1 MSRERIRRRLDSNEL
16 ESENASIL
24 SGVENLFDVAMV
36 FAVALIVA
44 LASFWQAP
52 LLFEDQDYT
61 AVVNPGRPDMELIVK
76 EGRELKRYQASTE
89 QGSGEGELLGRA
101 YRLPDGK
108 VVYVPTDAERQRTD
122 GETEKSRA
130 DASSGH

>member
-1 MSRERIRRRLDSNEL
+1 MTRPRKYRRISLDSIDEPT
-16 ESENASIL
+16 ESIL

-44 LASFWQAP
+44 LAAFWQSP
-52 LLFEDQDYT
+52 LLFENQDFT
-61 AVVNPGRPDMELIVK
+61 AVVNPGKPDMELVVK
-76 EGRELKRYQASTE
+76 EGKELKRYQASTE

-108 VVYVPTDAERQRTD
+108 VVYVPTEAERKKNA
-122 GETEKSRA
+122 GAE
-130 DASSGH
+130 

>member
-1 MSRERIRRRLDSNEL
+1 MTRPRKYRRISLDSIDEPT
-16 ESENASIL
+16 ESIL

-44 LASFWQAP
+44 LAAFWQSP
-52 LLFEDQDYT
+52 LLFDSQDFT
-61 AVVNPGRPDMELIVK
+61 AVVNPGKPDMELVVK
-76 EGRELKRYQASTE
+76 EGKELKRYQASTE

-108 VVYVPTDAERQRTD
+108 VVYVPTEAERKKNAAA
-122 GETEKSRA
+122 E
-130 DASSGH
+130 

>member
-1 MSRERIRRRLDSNEL
+1 MTRPRKYRRISLDSIDEPT
-16 ESENASIL
+16 ESIT

-44 LASFWQAP
+44 LAAFWQSP
-52 LLFEDQDYT
+52 LLFENQDFT
-61 AVVNPGRPDMELIVK
+61 AVVNPGKPDMELVLK
-76 EGRELKRYQASTE
+76 EGKELKRYQASTE

-108 VVYVPTDAERQRTD
+108 VVYVPTEAERKKNAAA
-122 GETEKSRA
+122 E
-130 DASSGH
+130 

>member
-1 MSRERIRRRLDSNEL
+1 MTRPRKYRRISLDSID
-16 ESENASIL
+16 ESTESIT

-44 LASFWQAP
+44 LAAFWQSP
-52 LLFEDQDYT
+52 LLFENQDFT
-61 AVVNPGRPDMELIVK
+61 AVVNPGKPDMELVVK
-76 EGRELKRYQASTE
+76 EGKELKRYQASTE

-108 VVYVPTDAERQRTD
+108 VVYVPTEAERKKNAAA
-122 GETEKSRA
+122 E
-130 DASSGH
+130 

>member
-1 MSRERIRRRLDSNEL
+1 MTRQRNLRKISLDSIDEPT
-16 ESENASIL
+16 ESIT

-44 LASFWQAP
+44 LAAFWQSP
-52 LLFEDQDYT
+52 LLFENQDFT
-61 AVVNPGRPDMELIVK
+61 AVVNPGKPDMELVVK
-76 EGRELKRYQASTE
+76 EGKELKRYQASTE

-108 VVYVPTDAERQRTD
+108 VVYVPTEAERKKNAAA
-122 GETEKSRA
+122 E
-130 DASSGH
+130 

>member
-1 MSRERIRRRLDSNEL
+1 MTRPRNLRKISLDSIDEPT
-16 ESENASIL
+16 ESIT

-44 LASFWQAP
+44 LAAFWQSP
-52 LLFEDQDYT
+52 LLFENQDFT
-61 AVVNPGRPDMELIVK
+61 AVVNPGKPDMELVVK
-76 EGRELKRYQASTE
+76 EGKELKRYQASTE

-108 VVYVPTDAERQRTD
+108 VVYVPTEAERKKNAAA
-122 GETEKSRA
+122 E
-130 DASSGH
+130 

>member
-1 MSRERIRRRLDSNEL
+1 LDSIDEPT
-16 ESENASIL
+16 ESIT

-44 LASFWQAP
+44 LAAFWQSP
-52 LLFEDQDYT
+52 LLFENQDFT
-61 AVVNPGRPDMELIVK
+61 AVVNPGKPDMELVVK
-76 EGRELKRYQASTE
+76 EGKELKRYQASTE

-108 VVYVPTDAERQRTD
+108 VVYVPTEAERKKNAAA
-122 GETEKSRA
+122 E
-130 DASSGH
+130 

>member
-1 MSRERIRRRLDSNEL
+1 MTRQRKYRRISLDSIDEPT
-16 ESENASIL
+16 ESIT

-44 LASFWQAP
+44 LAAFWQSP
-52 LLFEDQDYT
+52 LLFENQDFT
-61 AVVNPGRPDMELIVK
+61 AVVNPGKPDMELVVK
-76 EGRELKRYQASTE
+76 EGKELKRYQASTE

-108 VVYVPTDAERQRTD
+108 VVYVPTEAERKKNAAA
-122 GETEKSRA
+122 E
-130 DASSGH
+130 

>member
-1 MSRERIRRRLDSNEL
+1 MTRPRKYRRLSLDSIDEPT
-16 ESENASIL
+16 ESIT

-44 LASFWQAP
+44 LAAFWQSP
-52 LLFEDQDYT
+52 LLFESQDFT
-61 AVVNPGRPDMELIVK
+61 AVVNPGKPDMELVVK
-76 EGRELKRYQASTE
+76 EGKELKRYQASTE

-108 VVYVPTDAERQRTD
+108 VVYVPTEAER
-122 GETEKSRA
+122 KK
-130 DASSGH
+130 DAAAE

>member
-1 MSRERIRRRLDSNEL
+1 MTRPRKYRRISLDSIDEPT
-16 ESENASIL
+16 ESIT

-44 LASFWQAP
+44 LAAFWQSP
-52 LLFEDQDYT
+52 LLFENQDFT
-61 AVVNPGRPDMELIVK
+61 AVVNPGKPDMELVVK
-76 EGRELKRYQASTE
+76 EGKELKRYQASTE

-108 VVYVPTDAERQRTD
+108 VVYVPT
-122 GETEKSRA
+122 ETERKKNA
-130 DASSGH
+130 AAE

>member
-1 MSRERIRRRLDSNEL
+1 MTRLRNLRKISLDSIDEPT
-16 ESENASIL
+16 ESIT

-44 LASFWQAP
+44 LAAFWQSP
-52 LLFEDQDYT
+52 LLFENQDFT
-61 AVVNPGRPDMELIVK
+61 AVVNPGKPDMELVVK
-76 EGRELKRYQASTE
+76 EGKELKRYQASTE

-108 VVYVPTDAERQRTD
+108 VVYVPTEAERKKNAAA
-122 GETEKSRA
+122 E
-130 DASSGH
+130 

>member
-1 MSRERIRRRLDSNEL
+1 MKNNRAIRRLDVDAFDAPS
-16 ESENASIL
+16 ESLL

-44 LASFWQAP
+44 LAAFWQSP
-52 LLFEDQDYT
+52 LLFQNQDFT
-61 AVVNPGRPDMELIVK
+61 AVVNPGSPDMELVVK
-76 EGRELKRYQASTE
+76 EGRELKRYKASTE

-108 VVYVPTDAERQRTD
+108 VVYVPTEQERRAQTSEND
-122 GETEKSRA
+122 EQEKEQ
-130 DASSGH
+130 

>member
-1 MSRERIRRRLDSNEL
+1 MTRPRKYRRISLDSIDEPT
-16 ESENASIL
+16 ESIL

-44 LASFWQAP
+44 LAAFWQSP
-52 LLFEDQDYT
+52 LLFESQDFT
-61 AVVNPGRPDMELIVK
+61 AVVNPGKPDMELVVK
-76 EGRELKRYQASTE
+76 EGKELKRYQASTE

-108 VVYVPTDAERQRTD
+108 VVYVPTEAERKKNAAA
-122 GETEKSRA
+122 E
-130 DASSGH
+130 

>member
-1 MSRERIRRRLDSNEL
+1 MTRPRKYRRISL
-16 ESENASIL
+16 ESIDEPTESIT

-44 LASFWQAP
+44 LAAFWQSP
-52 LLFEDQDYT
+52 LLFENQDFT
-61 AVVNPGRPDMELIVK
+61 AVVNPGKPDMELVVK
-76 EGRELKRYQASTE
+76 EGKELKRYQASTE

-108 VVYVPTDAERQRTD
+108 VVYVPTEAERKKNAAA
-122 GETEKSRA
+122 E
-130 DASSGH
+130 

>member
-1 MSRERIRRRLDSNEL
+1 MTRPRKYRRINLDSIDEPT
-16 ESENASIL
+16 ESIL

-44 LASFWQAP
+44 LAAFWQSP
-52 LLFEDQDYT
+52 LLFENQDFT
-61 AVVNPGRPDMELIVK
+61 AVVNPGKPDMELVVK
-76 EGRELKRYQASTE
+76 EGKELKRYQASTE

-108 VVYVPTDAERQRTD
+108 VVYVPTEAERKKNA
-122 GETEKSRA
+122 GAE
-130 DASSGH
+130 

>member
-1 MSRERIRRRLDSNEL
+1 MTRPRKYRRISLDSIDEPT
-16 ESENASIL
+16 ESIT

-44 LASFWQAP
+44 LAAFWQSP
-52 LLFEDQDYT
+52 LLFESQDFT
-61 AVVNPGRPDMELIVK
+61 AVVNPGKPDMELVVK
-76 EGRELKRYQASTE
+76 EGKELKRYQASTE

-108 VVYVPTDAERQRTD
+108 VVYVPTEAERKKNA
-122 GETEKSRA
+122 GAE
-130 DASSGH
+130 

>member
-1 MSRERIRRRLDSNEL
+1 MTRPRKYRRISLDSIDEPT
-16 ESENASIL
+16 ESIL

-44 LASFWQAP
+44 LAAFWQSP
-52 LLFEDQDYT
+52 LLFENQDFT
-61 AVVNPGRPDMELIVK
+61 AVVNPGKPDMELVVK
-76 EGRELKRYQASTE
+76 EGKELKRYQASTE

-108 VVYVPTDAERQRTD
+108 VVYVPTEAERKKNAAA
-122 GETEKSRA
+122 E
-130 DASSGH
+130 

>member
-1 MSRERIRRRLDSNEL
+1 MTRLRKYRRISLDSIDEPT
-16 ESENASIL
+16 ESIT

-44 LASFWQAP
+44 LAAFWQSP
-52 LLFEDQDYT
+52 LLFENQDFT
-61 AVVNPGRPDMELIVK
+61 AVVNPGKPDMELVVK
-76 EGRELKRYQASTE
+76 EGKELKRYQASTE

-108 VVYVPTDAERQRTD
+108 VVYVPTEAERKKNAAA
-122 GETEKSRA
+122 E
-130 DASSGH
+130 

>member
-1 MSRERIRRRLDSNEL
+1 MTRPRKYRRISLDSIDEPT
-16 ESENASIL
+16 ESIT

-44 LASFWQAP
+44 LAAFWQSP
-52 LLFEDQDYT
+52 LLFENQDFT
-61 AVVNPGRPDMELIVK
+61 AVVNPGKPDMELVVK
-76 EGRELKRYQASTE
+76 EGKELKRYQARTE

-108 VVYVPTDAERQRTD
+108 VVYVPTEAERKKNAAA
-122 GETEKSRA
+122 E
-130 DASSGH
+130 

>member
-1 MSRERIRRRLDSNEL
+1 MTRPRKYCRISLDSIDEPT
-16 ESENASIL
+16 ESIT

-44 LASFWQAP
+44 LAAFWQSP
-52 LLFEDQDYT
+52 LLFENQDFT
-61 AVVNPGRPDMELIVK
+61 AVVNPGKPDMELVVK
-76 EGRELKRYQASTE
+76 EGKELKRYQASTE

-108 VVYVPTDAERQRTD
+108 VVYVPTEAERKKNAAA
-122 GETEKSRA
+122 E
-130 DASSGH
+130 

>member
-1 MSRERIRRRLDSNEL
+1 MTRPRKYRRISLDSIDEPT
-16 ESENASIL
+16 ESIT

-44 LASFWQAP
+44 LAAFWQSP
-52 LLFEDQDYT
+52 LLFESQDFT
-61 AVVNPGRPDMELIVK
+61 AVVNPGKPDMELVVK
-76 EGRELKRYQASTE
+76 EGKELKRYQASTE

-108 VVYVPTDAERQRTD
+108 VVYVPTEAERKKNAAV
-122 GETEKSRA
+122 E
-130 DASSGH
+130 

>member
-1 MSRERIRRRLDSNEL
+1 MTRPRKYRRISLDSIDEPTG
-16 ESENASIL
+16 SIT

-44 LASFWQAP
+44 LAAFWQSP
-52 LLFEDQDYT
+52 LLFENQDFT
-61 AVVNPGRPDMELIVK
+61 AVVNPGKPDMELVVK
-76 EGRELKRYQASTE
+76 EGKELKRYQASTE

-108 VVYVPTDAERQRTD
+108 VVYVPTEAERKKNAAA
-122 GETEKSRA
+122 E
-130 DASSGH
+130 

>member
-1 MSRERIRRRLDSNEL
+1 MTRPQKYRRISLDSIDEPT
-16 ESENASIL
+16 ESIL

-44 LASFWQAP
+44 LAAFWQSP
-52 LLFEDQDYT
+52 LLFENQDFT
-61 AVVNPGRPDMELIVK
+61 AVVNPGKPDMELVVK
-76 EGRELKRYQASTE
+76 EGKELKRYQASTE

-108 VVYVPTDAERQRTD
+108 VVYVPTEAERKKNAAA
-122 GETEKSRA
+122 E
-130 DASSGH
+130 

>member
-1 MSRERIRRRLDSNEL
+1 MTRPRKYRRISLDSIDEPT
-16 ESENASIL
+16 ETIL

-44 LASFWQAP
+44 LAAFWQSP
-52 LLFEDQDYT
+52 LLFENQDFT
-61 AVVNPGRPDMELIVK
+61 AVVNPGKPDMELVVK
-76 EGRELKRYQASTE
+76 EGKELKRYQASTE

-108 VVYVPTDAERQRTD
+108 VVYVPTEAERKKNAAA
-122 GETEKSRA
+122 E
-130 DASSGH
+130 

>member
-1 MSRERIRRRLDSNEL
+1 MTRPRKYRRISLDSIDEPTD
-16 ESENASIL
+16 SIT

-44 LASFWQAP
+44 LAAFWQSP
-52 LLFEDQDYT
+52 LLFENQDFT
-61 AVVNPGRPDMELIVK
+61 AVVNPGKPDMELVVK
-76 EGRELKRYQASTE
+76 EGKELKRYQASTE

-108 VVYVPTDAERQRTD
+108 VVYVPTEAERKKNAAA
-122 GETEKSRA
+122 E
-130 DASSGH
+130 